1 MSDAA
6 RDAAATEE
14 ARALLARLGAMED
27 AALPIAEAALA
38 FAIIDRPDAP
48 LAPVRAHL
56 AQLARAGATL
66 AGNRGAEERA
76 LALKGLICGGHG
88 YGGDRETYD
97 DLANANL
104 ISVVERRR
112 GLPVALGVIWLHTAA
127 AAGFDAWGIDFP
139 GHFLIGIGGQGE
151 GAAEGETV
159 VVDVFDAG
167 TIREEDELAA
177 LLSRVAGAGV
187 TLGPEHMRP
196 MTSREVLLRLQNNI
210 RLRRVAAG
218 ALDAALA
225 AAEDMLLLAPDAA
238 PLWREA
244 ALLAERVGQK
254 RAAINAWEKLRRY
267 GSAEAEE
274 ALARLRRRLN

>member
-1 MSDAA
+1 MSEAA
-6 RDAAATEE
+6 KAE
-14 ARALLARLGAMED
+14 ARAVLARLGAVED
-27 AALPIAEAALA
+27 GALDIAEAALA
-38 FAIIDRPDAP
+38 FAIIDRPEAEI
-48 LAPVRAHL
+48 APVRAHL
-56 AQLARAGATL
+56 AQLSRAGATL
-66 AGNRGAEERA
+66 AGNRGAEERV
-76 LALKGLICGGHG
+76 LALKGLLCGGHG

-97 DLANANL
+97 DPANASL
-104 ISVVERRR
+104 IGVVERRR

-139 GHFLIGIGGQGE
+139 GHFLLGIGG
-151 GAAEGETV
+151 EGESV

-177 LLSRVAGAGV
+177 LLARVAGPV
-187 TLGPEHMRP
+187 TPLGPDHLRP
-196 MTSREVLLRLQNNI
+196 MTKRQVLLRLQNNI
-210 RLRRVAAG
+210 RLRRAAAG

-244 ALLAERVGQK
+244 ALLAERAGQT
-254 RAAINAWEKLRRY
+254 RAAIRAWERLRGF
-267 GSAEAEE
+267 GSIEAGE

>member
-6 RDAAATEE
+6 ADETARAE
-14 ARALLARLGAMED
+14 ARAVLARLGTMDD
-27 AALPIAEAALA
+27 AAIPIAEAALA
-38 FAIIDRPDAP
+38 FAIIDRPGAP
-48 LAPVRAHL
+48 LAPVEAHL

-76 LALKGLICGGHG
+76 LALRGLIAGGHG

-97 DLANANL
+97 DPANANL
-104 ISVVERRR
+104 ISLVERRR

-139 GHFLIGIGGQGE
+139 GHFLIGIGGAGE
-151 GAAEGETV
+151 GGESESV
-159 VVDVFDAG
+159 VVDVFDSG
-167 TIREEDELAA
+167 TFREEDELAA
-177 LLSRVAGAGV
+177 LLGRVAGPGV
-187 TLGPEHMRP
+187 ALGPEHMRP
-196 MTSREVLLRLQNNI
+196 MTVREVLLRLQNNI

-225 AAEDMLLLAPDAA
+225 AAEDMLLLAPESA

-254 RAAINAWEKLRRY
+254 RAAINAWEKLRSY